1 MSKGETMDITQI
13 MQRVMASRSDTNVAL
28 AFRKALGIERMH
40 PQPVPTVRAR
50 KRKRKEKVNYAEIMN
65 NKIGAC
71 DRHGK

>member
-1 MSKGETMDITQI
+1 MDVTQI

-40 PQPVPTVRAR
+40 PQPAPTVRV
-50 KRKRKEKVNYAEIMN
+50 KRKKRKDNTNYTKIMN
-65 NKIGAC
+65 NRIGSC